1 MLSSKLQE
9 LAEDGTW
16 QVISAP
22 QSILNFS
29 QPLQVKSVCF
39 HFLKV
44 LIWAL
49 RLQLGKVPIKKKKKS
64 PFLQS
69 IQSIFCIHYL
79 NLHENENHVILGF
92 IILWKGKSLSRVGL
106 FAAVWTVGSVHGILQ
121 ARIVD
126 WAATHFSR
134 GSSQPRG
141 WTQVSPIAGRLFTIW
156 ATREASIIL

>member
-49 RLQLGKVPIKKKKKS
+49 RLQLGKVPIKKKKKITIS
-64 PFLQS
+64 SEHTEHILYPLYQS
-69 IQSIFCIHYL
+69 S
-79 NLHENENHVILGF
+79 
-92 IILWKGKSLSRVGL
+92 
-106 FAAVWTVGSVHGILQ
+106 
-121 ARIVD
+121 
-126 WAATHFSR
+126 
-134 GSSQPRG
+134 
-141 WTQVSPIAGRLFTIW
+141 
-156 ATREASIIL
+156 

>member
-49 RLQLGKVPIKKKKKS
+49 RLQLGKVPIKKKKITIS
-64 PFLQS
+64 SEHTEHILYPLSQS
-69 IQSIFCIHYL
+69 S
-79 NLHENENHVILGF
+79 
-92 IILWKGKSLSRVGL
+92 
-106 FAAVWTVGSVHGILQ
+106 
-121 ARIVD
+121 
-126 WAATHFSR
+126 
-134 GSSQPRG
+134 
-141 WTQVSPIAGRLFTIW
+141 
-156 ATREASIIL
+156 